1 MVATTKKKHQYTQ
14 TSDGK
19 TYSYYRKSLTINGK
33 TRTITAANA
42 KEWTEK
48 AETAKKEAEDNC
60 EVAEKNL
67 TVRQLAEVFKKDGE
81 SYAPKTY
88 QEREYI
94 LRLYIV
100 PELGHLKLKSL
111 KNIHIREFYDKVI
124 GTNGGGI
131 KKLEHVHKILNKMLN
146 WAVENEI
153 AITRNPVSKGLIK
166 SVKHTANRS
175 KREEHQQLELSS
187 EDAVRLLEEVKGRP
201 EEIIFHLQILHG
213 LRIGEA
219 LGLTWENV
227 DFRENK
233 ITVNQQL
240 QDISMKVR
248 KGTRFETE
256 SYQITTIP
264 KSVRSE
270 RKVPLQPPTR
280 NLLLRISE
288 EMRVGTIF
296 KSQNGRPIG
305 YNSFRKRYFNPAVK
319 SLGLS
324 LKSHDLRKFFGSWHI
339 GVNKTD
345 IMSVSKWMG
354 HRDPRVT
361 FSTYAKVIE
370 ELERGSEDAIGN
382 ALVPNPD

>member
-1 MVATTKKKHQYTQ
+1 MAKKHQNTK
-14 TSDGK
+14 TNNGK

-42 KEWTEK
+42 KEWAEK
-48 AETAKKEAEDNC
+48 AEEAENNYQM
-60 EVAEKNL
+60 AEKNL
-67 TVRQLAEVFKKDGE
+67 TVKQLAEVFKKDGE

-124 GTNGGGI
+124 GTNGEGI
-131 KKLEHVHKILNKMLN
+131 KKLEHVHKILNRMLN

-175 KREEHQQLELSS
+175 KREEHQELELSS

>member
-1 MVATTKKKHQYTQ
+1 MVKKHNYVQ
-14 TSDGK
+14 TKNGR

-33 TRTITAANA
+33 TRTITGANA

-48 AETAKKEAEDNC
+48 AELAKREAKDGIKPDER
-60 EVAEKNL
+60 NL
-67 TVRQLAEVFKKDGE
+67 TIKQLSEVFQKDGE

-100 PELGHLKLKSL
+100 PELGHIKLKAL
-111 KNIHIREFYDKVI
+111 KNIQIRELYDRVI
-124 GTNGGGI
+124 GTNGEGI
-131 KKLEHVHKILNKMLN
+131 KKLEHVHKILNRMLN

-175 KREEHQQLELSS
+175 KREEHQELELSS

>member
-1 MVATTKKKHQYTQ
+1 VVNTGKKKHQYTQ
-14 TSDGK
+14 TNNGK

-33 TRTITAANA
+33 TRTITASNA
-42 KEWTEK
+42 KEWAEK
-48 AETAKKEAEDNC
+48 AETAKKEAGDNY
-60 EVAEKNL
+60 EVAEKKL
-67 TVRQLAEVFKKDGE
+67 TVKQLAEVFKKDGE

-153 AITRNPVSKGLIK
+153 AIPRNPISKGLIK
-166 SVKHTANRS
+166 SIKHTASRS
-175 KREEHQQLELSS
+175 KREEHQELELSY
-187 EDAVRLLEEVKGRP
+187 EDAVLLLKEVAGKPG
-201 EEIIFHLQILHG
+201 EIIFHLQMLHG

-219 LGLTWENV
+219 LGMTWENI
-227 DFRENK
+227 DLEKNT

-240 QDISMKVR
+240 QDISMKLR
-248 KGTRFETE
+248 KGTRFETD
-256 SYQITTIP
+256 SYQITTVP
-264 KSVRSE
+264 KTVRSQ
-270 RKVPLQPPTR
+270 RVIPLQKPTR
-280 NLLLRISE
+280 RLLL
-288 EMRVGTIF
+288 
-296 KSQNGRPIG
+296 NGPEAGRYGIVCKG
-305 YNSFRKRYFNPAVK
+305 VNGGGITYSNFRCRYFLPTIQA
-319 SLGLS
+319 LGLN
-324 LKSHDLRKFFGSWHI
+324 LKTHDLRIFFGSWHL

-345 IMSVSKWMG
+345 IMTVSKWMG

-361 FSTYAKVIE
+361 LSTYAKVIE
-370 ELERGSEDAIGN
+370 ELEEESRDSIGT
-382 ALVPNPD
+382 AMVPV

>member
-1 MVATTKKKHQYTQ
+1 
-14 TSDGK
+14 
-19 TYSYYRKSLTINGK
+19 
-33 TRTITAANA
+33 
-42 KEWTEK
+42 
-48 AETAKKEAEDNC
+48 
-60 EVAEKNL
+60 
-67 TVRQLAEVFKKDGE
+67 
-81 SYAPKTY
+81 
-88 QEREYI
+88 
-94 LRLYIV
+94 
-100 PELGHLKLKSL
+100 
-111 KNIHIREFYDKVI
+111 
-124 GTNGGGI
+124 
-131 KKLEHVHKILNKMLN
+131 MLN

-153 AITRNPVSKGLIK
+153 GLTRNPISTGLIK
-166 SVKHTANRS
+166 SIKHKANRN
-175 KREEHQQLELSS
+175 KREGHQELELSN
-187 EDAVRLLEEVKGRP
+187 EDAVRLLEEVKSRP

-219 LGLTWENV
+219 LGLTWKNI
-227 DFRENK
+227 DLRENK